1 MKDYIVIAQLY
12 WSADHIEEFKVR
24 CNTKRK
30 AKILAER
37 LIKNKYSNIGDMIR
51 ILDIKQAVQ

>member
-1 MKDYIVIAQLY
+1 MKDYSVIAQLY
-12 WSADHIEEFKVR
+12 WSADYVEEFKVR

-37 LIKNKYSNIGDMIR
+37 LIKNKYPDIGNMIR
-51 ILDIKQAVQ
+51 ILEIK

>member
-30 AKILAER
+30 AIILAER
-37 LIKNKYSNIGDMIR
+37 LIKNKYPNIWDMIR
-51 ILDIKQAVQ
+51 ILDIK

>member
-1 MKDYIVIAQLY
+1 MKDYNVIAQLY
-12 WSADHIEEFKVR
+12 WSADHVEKFKVR

-37 LIKNKYSNIGDMIR
+37 LIKNKYPDIGNMIR
-51 ILDIKQAVQ
+51 ILEIK

>member
-24 CNTKRK
+24 YNTKRK

-51 ILDIKQAVQ
+51 ILDIKQAV

>member
-1 MKDYIVIAQLY
+1 MKDYNVMAQLY

-30 AKILAER
+30 AKILAEQ
-37 LIKNKYSNIGDMIR
+37 LIKNKYPNIENMIR
-51 ILDIKQAVQ
+51 ILKVK

>member
-1 MKDYIVIAQLY
+1 MKNYTVIAQLY

-30 AKILAER
+30 ARILAKR
-37 LIKNKYSNIGDMIR
+37 LIKNKYPNIGNMIK
-51 ILDIKQAVQ
+51 ILDIK

>member
-1 MKDYIVIAQLY
+1 MKDYSVITQLY

-30 AKILAER
+30 AKILAEQ
-37 LIKNKYSNIGDMIR
+37 LIKNKYPDIGNMIR
-51 ILDIKQAVQ
+51 ILDVK